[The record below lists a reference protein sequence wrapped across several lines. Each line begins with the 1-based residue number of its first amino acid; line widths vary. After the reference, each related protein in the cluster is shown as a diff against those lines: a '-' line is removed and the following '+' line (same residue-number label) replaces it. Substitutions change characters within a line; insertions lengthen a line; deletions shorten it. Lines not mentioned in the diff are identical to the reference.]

1 MKRLSDMIE
10 HECPWLI
17 VNSASGSYSEKAVAD
32 VRSALCSGSSLD
44 VKTLDCSSVD
54 LPGARELEEV
64 GVRRLVVFSG
74 DGTMSNYLGRLE
86 KEGWQGAALPLP
98 GGTQNLLCSDMH
110 GAASAAE
117 LAAMY
122 ARGEMSETS
131 RDCMRCGSLTAL
143 AEILAGPGARWADV
157 REEMRDHEIVAALKD
172 GIDIAEEAAQG
183 GLVQLVDPPTEKGY
197 PGLHFSLQDG
207 AIEARGYPL
216 ETVRDWIGQ
225 GWAMATRDFR
235 EGPFDELGRMQIA
248 RCAVTGADR
257 SAKGMDLMVDGERE
271 TAGHSV
277 EIIRETFGLAF
288 LCRDG
293 GQGRS

>member
-1 MKRLSDMIE
+1 MIE
-10 HECPWLI
+10 YECPWLI

-32 VRSALCSGSSLD
+32 VRAALCSGSSLD

-54 LPGARELEEV
+54 LPGAKELDQA

-86 KEGWQGAALPLP
+86 KEGWEGAALPLP
-98 GGTQNLLCSDMH
+98 GGTKNLLCTDMH
-110 GAASAAE
+110 GTSSAAD

-122 ARGEMSETS
+122 ARGELSETT

-157 REEMRDHEIVAALKD
+157 REEMRDHEIGAALKD

-183 GLVQLVDPPTEKGY
+183 VLVQLVDPPTEKGY
-197 PGLHFSLQDG
+197 PGLHFSLQEG

-235 EGPFDELGRMQIA
+235 EGPFDELGKMQIA
-248 RCAVTGADR
+248 RCEVIGGDG

-271 TAGHSV
+271 TAGHRV
-277 EIIRETFGLAF
+277 EIGREVFGLAF
-288 LCRDG
+288 LHRDE
-293 GQGRS
+293 R